1 MAQEEACAAG
11 DVQPAGASSQ
21 KLLQQAQ
28 LSLDL
33 SQTRYNMGLSSIIE
47 LSQAQLNLTSAQI
60 ASASARFDYASQY
73 AAVQYQ
79 IGALR

>member
-1 MAQEEACAAG
+1 MSSSVACG
-11 DVQPAGASSQ
+11 SIGFGVDTKSF
-21 KLLQQAQ
+21 Q

-33 SQTRYNMGLSSIIE
+33 SQARYNLGLSSIIE

-60 ASASARFDYASQY
+60 ASASARFDYAAQN